1 MLQSGQRIVSPA
13 PPPPGGEISAAALLS
28 ELEGH
33 AAKTLIFN
41 YEGRDV
47 LPGYHVTE
55 VKTAAFQA
63 LDCSA
68 NYETWHE
75 TFIQL
80 WDIPQEDER
89 RFMAVGKFLAIIG
102 KVSDAVPFDPNAK
115 LTFEVSDGKSAMQ
128 LYRASSID
136 VEVDT
141 VRVGLTQ
148 RPASCKPRDR
158 WLEQQNATTSP
169 CCGPK
174 ADARP
179 CCR

>member
-1 MLQSGQRIVSPA
+1 MLQTDQRILSPV
-13 PPPPGGEISAAALLS
+13 PPLPGDEISAAALLS
-28 ELEGH
+28 GLEGH
-33 AAKTLIFN
+33 TAKTLIFN

-55 VKTAAFQA
+55 VKTGAFQA
-63 LDCSA
+63 LDCGA

-89 RFMAVGKFLAIIG
+89 RFMPVAKFLAIIR
-102 KVSDAVPFDPNAK
+102 KVSDSVPFDPNAK

-136 VEVDT
+136 LEADI
-141 VRVGLTQ
+141 VRVALTQ

-158 WLEQQNATTSP
+158 WLEQQPETTSS

-174 ADARP
+174 TDAKP
-179 CCR
+179 CCG

>member
-1 MLQSGQRIVSPA
+1 MLQPDQRILA
-13 PPPPGGEISAAALLS
+13 PTPLPPDGEISAAALLA

-33 AAKTLIFN
+33 TAKTLIFN

-55 VKTAAFQA
+55 VKTGAFQA
-63 LDCSA
+63 LDCGA

-89 RFMAVGKFLAIIG
+89 RFMPVGKFLAIIR

-115 LTFEVSDGKSAMQ
+115 LTFEVSDGKKAMQ

-136 VEVDT
+136 VEADT
-141 VRVGLTQ
+141 
-148 RPASCKPRDR
+148 
-158 WLEQQNATTSP
+158 
-169 CCGPK
+169 
-174 ADARP
+174 
-179 CCR
+179 